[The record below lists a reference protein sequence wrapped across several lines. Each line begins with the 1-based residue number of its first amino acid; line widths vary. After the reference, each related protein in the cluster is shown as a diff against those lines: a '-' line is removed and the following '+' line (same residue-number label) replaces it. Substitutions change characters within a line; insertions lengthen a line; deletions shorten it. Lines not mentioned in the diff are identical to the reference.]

1 MTGGQVVH
9 LDAAGAARMSPASV
23 AAQTAFLAEEGR
35 LGAYTAQ
42 AAAGDVLRTARATL
56 ADLLGPG
63 PRAEDVVFGHSASDA
78 FATLLHAWPLRAGA
92 RIGVVP
98 SEYGSNQLLLASLAA
113 RIGATLH
120 DLPVDADGIIDL
132 DALDRD
138 GLPAATAGGR
148 GVGGG
153 GGGGGGGGLEH
164 LDLVVFPQVPS
175 QRGIV
180 QPAAALGRR
189 CAAAGVGLVVDVA
202 QSAGQLDTTGI
213 GADAYVGTS
222 RKWLR
227 GPRGAG
233 FIALRPGLAD
243 RLGIGVPSLYSAESV
258 AGTAPRPLPGI
269 ARISVGEASVTA
281 HIGLA
286 AALADL
292 VDAGPHQVF
301 ARVAAL
307 AAQGRRILAGAGG
320 FQVREPADTASAI
333 ITLRPPP
340 GLDPF
345 AVRDR
350 LLREHGVLTS
360 AIPTV
365 RAREL
370 RGPLLR
376 ASAHS
381 YNTASDF
388 ERLAEAL
395 AALVA

>member
-9 LDAAGAARMSPASV
+9 LDAAGAARMSPATV
-23 AAQTAFLAEEGR
+23 AAQTAFLAEKGR

-42 AAAGDVLRTARATL
+42 AAAGGVLRTARATL

-138 GLPAATAGGR
+138 GLPAVTAGGR
-148 GVGGG
+148 GV
-153 GGGGGGGGLEH
+153 GGGGGLEH

-180 QPAAALGRR
+180 QPAAALGLR

-243 RLGIGVPSLYSAESV
+243 RLGIGVPSLYSADSV
-258 AGTAPRPLPGI
+258 ADTGPRPLPGI

-292 VDAGPHQVF
+292 VGAGPHQVF
-301 ARVAAL
+301 AQVAAL

-365 RAREL
+365 HAREL